1 MVQSSAEGVVN
12 AEVRTTISRMASA
25 MRTYLFTDLRGYAD
39 VMRTGDAAAA
49 RLLRAYRRVI
59 RGTLPPAPTATVQ
72 EEVGDAFHVAFRS
85 PGRAVKTG
93 MEIVKAVEKHN
104 ARRRSQPILRVGIG
118 IHAGETVREGRDFVG
133 SAIEVAM
140 RLSHAAQPG
149 QILITD
155 TVHGLLRT
163 ANIGQ
168 MKDLGIWGPHG
179 FGQTIHVYEVQVP
192 GHNRG
197 DLDDRPVARRLLTVL
212 FTDIVRSTD
221 LTVELGDHQWATLVA
236 RHHAVVRDELR
247 TWDGQEVDTAGDGF
261 FATFDSPSRAIG
273 CALAIRDALRAIDLE
288 IRAGIHVG
296 ECEIVAGKVG
306 GIAVVVGA
314 RIREAA
320 RPGEVLL
327 SQTVKDVVSGGAF
340 VMAAR
345 GAHDLKGIPGR
356 WTLYVASPDSA

>member
-1 MVQSSAEGVVN
+1 
-12 AEVRTTISRMASA
+12 MASA
-25 MRTYLFTDLRGYAD
+25 LRTYLFTDLLGYGD
-39 VMRTGDAAAA
+39 VLRTSDVAAAQ
-49 RLLRAYRRVI
+49 LLRAYRRVI
-59 RGTLPPAPTATVQ
+59 RGALPQAPAATVQ
-72 EEVGDAFHVAFRS
+72 EVVADMFHVAFRS
-85 PGRAVKTG
+85 PGRAVRTA
-93 MEIVKAVEKHN
+93 MEIVNAVEDHN
-104 ARRRSQPILRVGIG
+104 AQRRTQPILRVGIG

-133 SAIEVAM
+133 SAVEVAI

-155 TVHGLLRT
+155 TIHGLLRT

-168 MKDLGIWGPHG
+168 MKDLGMWGPHG
-179 FGQTIHVYEVQVP
+179 FGQTVHVYEVQVP
-192 GHNRG
+192 GHDRSA
-197 DLDDRPVARRLLTVL
+197 LDDRPVARRLLTVL

-221 LTVELGDHQWATLVA
+221 LTVALGDREWAVLGG
-236 RHHAVVRDELR
+236 RHHAAVRAELR
-247 TWDGQEVDTAGDGF
+247 TWNGQEVDTAGDGF

-273 CALAIRDALRAIDLE
+273 CALGIRDALRVIGLE

-327 SQTVKDVVSGGAF
+327 SQTVKDVVSGGGF
-340 VMAAR
+340 VLAVR
-345 GAHDLKGIPGR
+345 GAHLLKGIPGR
-356 WTLYVASPDSA
+356 WTLYAASPDSS

>member
-1 MVQSSAEGVVN
+1 
-12 AEVRTTISRMASA
+12 MASA
-25 MRTYLFTDLRGYAD
+25 LRTYLFTDLRGYAD
-39 VMRTGDAAAA
+39 VLRTGDAAAA
-49 RLLRAYRRVI
+49 RLLHAYRRVI
-59 RGTLPPAPTATVQ
+59 RGALPQAPAATVQ
-72 EEVGDAFHVAFRS
+72 EAVADSFHVAFRS
-85 PGRAVKTG
+85 PGRAVQTA
-93 MEIVKAVEKHN
+93 MEIVKAVEDHN
-104 ARRRSQPILRVGIG
+104 ARRRTQPVLRVGIG

-133 SAIEVAM
+133 SAVEVAV

-155 TVHGLLRT
+155 TIHGLLRT

-168 MKDLGIWGPHG
+168 MRDLGMWGPHG
-179 FGQTIHVYEVQVP
+179 FGQTVHVYEVQVP
-192 GHNRG
+192 GHDRG
-197 DLDDRPVARRLLTVL
+197 ALDDRPVARRLLSVL

-221 LTVELGDHQWATLVA
+221 LTVELGDREWAVLVA
-236 RHHAVVRDELR
+236 RHHAAVRSELR
-247 TWDGQEVDTAGDGF
+247 HWDGQEVDTAGDGF

-273 CALAIRDALRAIDLE
+273 CALGIRDALREIGLE

-327 SQTVKDVVSGGAF
+327 SQTVKDVVSGGGF
-340 VMAAR
+340 VLAAR
-345 GAHDLKGIPGR
+345 GAHLLKGSPGR
-356 WTLYVASPDSA
+356 WTLYAASANSS